1 VRFLDKDTNGKVN
14 YLSFIQRMSDVSNK
28 EHNPFKSVVQRIDFF
43 LISNQQTVP
52 SLIKR
57 LREKAHSNVS
67 EIGVPVAQFATFL
80 KQKIDKKRSEEE
92 LHKYAHFIDIDKDG
106 FISEIDLQIC
116 IDNLNTPSF
125 FKNSGEALAVS
136 SFSSQKKFY
145 PTTESMQPER
155 AFEIAK

>member
-1 VRFLDKDTNGKVN
+1 MRFLDKDTNGKIN
-14 YLSFIQRMSDVSNK
+14 YLSFLQRMADVSNK

-43 LISNQQTVP
+43 LISNQQSVA
-52 SLIKR
+52 SLLKR
-57 LREKAHSNVS
+57 LKEKAHIINSNNGVS
-67 EIGVPVAQFATFL
+67 VEKFGQFL
-80 KQKIDKKRSEEE
+80 KQKIDKKRSEDE
-92 LHKYAHFIDIDKDG
+92 LDKYAHYIDIDKDG
-106 FISEIDLQIC
+106 YISEIDLQTC

-145 PTTESMQPER
+145 PTTESLTPER